1 MANRSLLLS
10 AGIIFIPVAAL
21 LGSLGIGH
29 ILLKGTDKH
38 QIQSKYTAVLSA
50 QAASKKQSLAL
61 EVKPVAPTPVIF
73 SVPEEFR
80 GTVTSQI
87 QPRVEDKVIALTFD
101 DGPAP
106 KYTQQILEI
115 LKQENIKATFFCVGE
130 MVHYFPQL
138 AKQEVAEG
146 HVIGNHTWHHW
157 LQKMNSQVAANE
169 IESTATA
176 IFEATGVKT
185 SLFRPPYGALNN
197 GVADYAK
204 KNNYA
209 VLMWSDDSQ
218 DYRRPS
224 VARVVN
230 NVLREAKPGGM
241 VLMHDGGGNRT
252 QTVAALPKIIA
263 NLKQQGYRFVTVPQ
277 LLAIQAQKA
286 TLTTVTPSHQPN
298 QGT

>member
-1 MANRSLLLS
+1 MANQRLLVR
-10 AGIIFIPVAAL
+10 AGIIFIPLAAV
-21 LGSLGIGH
+21 LGSFGIGH
-29 ILLKGTDKH
+29 VLSKNIDKY
-38 QIQSKYTAVLSA
+38 QTQSKYRAAMST
-50 QAASKKQSLAL
+50 QADAKKQID
-61 EVKPVAPTPVIF
+61 VKRVVPVPVIF
-73 SVPEEFR
+73 SAPKEFQ
-80 GTVTSQI
+80 GIVTTQI
-87 QPRVEDKVIALTFD
+87 QPRVENKVIALTFD

-115 LKQENIKATFFCVGE
+115 LKQQNVKATFFCVGE

-138 AKQEVAEG
+138 AKQEVADG

-157 LQKMNSQVAANE
+157 LQKMNSEVAANE

-176 IFEATGVKT
+176 IFQATGVKT

-209 VLMWSDDSQ
+209 ILMWSDDSE

-224 VARVVN
+224 VSKLVN

-241 VLMHDGGGNRT
+241 VLMHDGGGNRA
-252 QTVAALPKIIA
+252 QTVAALPKIIDA
-263 NLKQQGYRFVTVPQ
+263 LKKRGYQFVTVPK
-277 LLAIQAQKA
+277 LLMQQQIAPL
-286 TLTTVTPSHQPN
+286 TLNMTDSLQQPE
-298 QGT
+298 

>member
-1 MANRSLLLS
+1 MANQRLLIS
-10 AGIIFIPVAAL
+10 AGIIFISLATV
-21 LGSLGIGH
+21 LGSFGIGH
-29 ILLKGTDKH
+29 VLSKNVDKH
-38 QIQSKYTAVLSA
+38 QTRSKYTAVLST
-50 QAASKKQSLAL
+50 QADANKQID
-61 EVKPVAPTPVIF
+61 VKSAAPEPVIF
-73 SVPEEFR
+73 SAPKEFQ
-80 GTVTSQI
+80 GIVTSQI

-101 DGPAP
+101 DGPTP

-115 LKQENIKATFFCVGE
+115 LKQQNVKATFFCVGE

-138 AKQEVAEG
+138 AKQEVADG

-157 LQKMNSQVAANE
+157 LQKMNSEVAANE

-176 IFEATGVKT
+176 IFQATGVKT

-209 VLMWSDDSQ
+209 ILMWSDDSE

-224 VARVVN
+224 VSKLVN

-241 VLMHDGGGNRT
+241 VLMHDGGGNRA
-252 QTVAALPKIIA
+252 QTVAALPKIINA
-263 NLKQQGYRFVTVPQ
+263 LKKRGYQFVTVPK
-277 LLAIQAQKA
+277 LLMQQQIAP
-286 TLTTVTPSHQPN
+286 LTTSAPVHRPKK
-298 QGT
+298 GA

>member
-1 MANRSLLLS
+1 MAKRWLKS
-10 AGIIFIPVAAL
+10 AGIICIPVTVV
-21 LGSLGIGH
+21 LGSFGIGH
-29 ILLKGTDKH
+29 VLMRDTDKH
-38 QIQSKYTAVLSA
+38 QIQSKYAAVLSA
-50 QAASKKQSLAL
+50 QANAKKPSSTLD
-61 EVKPVAPTPVIF
+61 VKSVAPKPIIF
-73 SVPEEFR
+73 SVPQKFQ
-80 GTVTSQI
+80 GTITSQI

-115 LKQENIKATFFCVGE
+115 LKQQNIKATFFCVGE

-157 LQKMNSQVAANE
+157 LQKMNSEVAANE

-209 VLMWSDDSQ
+209 ILMWSDDSE

-224 VARVVN
+224 VSKLVN

-241 VLMHDGGGNRT
+241 VLMHDGGGNRA
-252 QTVAALPKIIA
+252 QTVAALPKIIDA
-263 NLKQQGYRFVTVPQ
+263 LKKRGYKFVTVPQ
-277 LLAIQAQKA
+277 LLMQQQTAP
-286 TLTTVTPSHQPN
+286 LTTTALHKSKK
-298 QGT
+298 GA